1 MNNWIRLGI
10 SALISLV
17 LTVIAYLLISYYFIP
32 SLYFFAPGS
41 YLGDALPGSLV
52 NAIGD
57 GLFTILA
64 SGVIWA
70 LIIFGV
76 WLLIV
81 KLRNR
86 SHR

>member
-10 SALISLV
+10 SALISLI
-17 LTVIAYLLISYYFIP
+17 LTVIAFFLLSYLFIP

-41 YLGDALPGSLV
+41 YLGDVLPSSLV

-57 GLFTILA
+57 RLFPVLA

-70 LIIFGV
+70 LVIFGV
-76 WLLIV
+76 WWLFARLS
-81 KLRNR
+81 NR
-86 SHR
+86 R